1 MTGIGRETL
10 MARETLDR
18 KLRHL
23 LDEVLV
29 IDSLVETALVE
40 SVEALKKRDLELAR
54 QVCAG
59 DAQINARRFEL
70 ETDIV
75 ITIATT
81 QPVMAGDL
89 RLVASIL
96 EVVGELERMGDYAKG
111 IAQIALRL
119 GNQPPV
125 KPLVDIPRMLE
136 IAVGML
142 HRAVSAFVSH
152 DVDAARQIPREDDQV
167 DDLYNQVYRE
177 LVAIMF
183 SDPSTIDRANYL
195 MWVAHNLERVADR
208 VTNICERT
216 VYTATGQLVEFEASD
231 DEMISSLWTT

>member
-1 MTGIGRETL
+1 

-29 IDSLVETALVE
+29 LDSLVEAALIE

-54 QVCAG
+54 RVYSG
-59 DAQINARRFEL
+59 DAQINAKRFEL
-70 ETDIV
+70 ETDII

-111 IAQIALRL
+111 IAHITLRM
-119 GNQPPV
+119 GNQPLV
-125 KPLVDIPRMLE
+125 KPLIDIPRMLE
-136 IAVGML
+136 IVVDML
-142 HRAVSAFVSH
+142 HRAIAAFVTQ
-152 DVDAARQIPREDDQV
+152 DAQAARQIPQEDDAV
-167 DDLYNQVYRE
+167 DALYNQVYRE
-177 LVAIMF
+177 LVTIMF

-216 VYTATGQLVEFEASD
+216 IYTTTGQLMEFAPSD
-231 DEMISSLWTT
+231 DEMISSS